1 MHRWTPL
8 LYNCMLK
15 TIDHTDVFE
24 RSIKPNYLLTTVS
37 VQKWDFKK
45 KRCTPVVQVSLER
58 EKMERAAVER
68 QLADRAK
75 ELADLQARFD
85 ALTAEANARSAAHFA
100 PRK

>member
-1 MHRWTPL
+1 M
-8 LYNCMLK
+8 
-15 TIDHTDVFE
+15 
-24 RSIKPNYLLTTVS
+24 
-37 VQKWDFKK
+37 
-45 KRCTPVVQVSLER
+45 SLER